1 MLSASEYFVSYEEE
15 FLSVIQGIERLVLK
29 CVNIEDGGRGEKFT
43 QDEISILERRFQD
56 AKKCLDQ
63 LKDEVMTL
71 SKNSIEYQSYQRYQ
85 RVYED
90 IYRKFDTYREESM
103 ASSYYSNKELDMST
117 NISGNDGQNYLKPS
131 TKEYNMGVST
141 EDLMKRNED
150 NLRISANLA
159 QETQHIGLYSLN
171 TLTVQRDNLTRSK
184 YGLNNID
191 YNIMESRKLA
201 STLYKQKVIERLML
215 YFIIFV
221 LLLANIYVFFRRI
234 LGRK

>member
-1 MLSASEYFVSYEEE
+1 
-15 FLSVIQGIERLVLK
+15 
-29 CVNIEDGGRGEKFT
+29 
-43 QDEISILERRFQD
+43 
-56 AKKCLDQ
+56 
-63 LKDEVMTL
+63 MTL

-103 ASSYYSNKELDMST
+103 ASSYYFNKELDMST

-234 LGRK
+234 FGRK

>member
-1 MLSASEYFVSYEEE
+1 
-15 FLSVIQGIERLVLK
+15 
-29 CVNIEDGGRGEKFT
+29 
-43 QDEISILERRFQD
+43 
-56 AKKCLDQ
+56 
-63 LKDEVMTL
+63 MTL
-71 SKNSIEYQSYQRYQ
+71 SKNSVEYNSYQRYQ

-90 IYRKFDTYREESM
+90 IYKKFDALREESI
-103 ASSYYSNKELDMST
+103 ASSYYSEKGLDMNAS
-117 NISGNDGQNYLKPS
+117 IIDNDGQHYLKPT

-150 NLRISANLA
+150 NLRISAHLA

-201 STLYKQKVIERLML
+201 STLYKQKVIERLIL

-221 LLLANIYVFFRRI
+221 LLLANLYVFLRRI
-234 LGRK
+234 IGKK